1 MSLGKNIFYTFLTQI
16 PVVILSVITGVFIT
30 RYLGVEYKGIFSFFE
45 SDIILLT
52 LFTGFGMDTAISYYL
67 SKKQHDISKILG
79 VAIIVLLSTIIF
91 LFLLLF
97 SLIHIS
103 PDNFLFPTDFDAYF
117 YYIYLFVAVALSL
130 LNSYF
135 SAIYRGL
142 KKFSLVNK
150 VTLVNTI
157 VALMAFAVLYF
168 NAVGWIYFTKLENVL
183 LIKLGVLIFLNLIWF
198 IVYLQS
204 IKQRVSF
211 RIDRALFK
219 GIFGFISFIYLADL
233 LNFFNYRLDLYFIE
247 FYLNKVELSY
257 YSLAVNIAQFFWIF
271 TASLTTVLQPSLNDP
286 NEKSVLSKFV
296 FYSRLNFT
304 SILVG
309 CIILYF
315 IAGWIIP
322 FVYGKDFSG
331 TVLALQIL
339 LPAILVGSISKM
351 FAFMVVNKGYVRY
364 NLYAVVFGLLVTA
377 ILNFM
382 LIPTYGIIGASLSS
396 LFSYL
401 VIAITVYLCVIK
413 KIRYPN
419 TNYFFLTFK
428 DIKKNKSL

>member
-1 MSLGKNIFYTFLTQI
+1 MSLGKNILYTFLTQI
-16 PVVILSVITGVFIT
+16 PVVIFSVITGVFIT

-52 LFTGFGMDTAISYYL
+52 LFTGLGMDTAISYYL
-67 SKKQHDISKILG
+67 SKKQYDISKVLG
-79 VAIIVLLSTIIF
+79 AAIIVLILTTIF

-97 SLIHIS
+97 SLIKVKT
-103 PDNFLFPTDFDAYF
+103 DNFLFPTNFDSCF
-117 YYIYLFVAVALSL
+117 YYTYLFIAVILSL

-135 SAIYRGL
+135 SAVYRGL

-157 VALMAFAVLYF
+157 IALIAFATLYF
-168 NAVGWIYFTKLENVL
+168 NATEWVYFTKLKNVF
-183 LIKLGVLIFLNLIWF
+183 LIKLGVLTFLNLIWF
-198 IVYLQS
+198 IVYLKS

-211 RIDRALFK
+211 SIDKTLFK
-219 GIFGFISFIYLADL
+219 GILGFISIIYLADL
-233 LNFFNYRLDLYFIE
+233 LNFFNYRLDIYFIE
-247 FYLNKVELSY
+247 FYLNEIELSY

-304 SILVG
+304 SILLG
-309 CIILYF
+309 CVILYF
-315 IAGWIIP
+315 IAGWVIP

-339 LPAILVGSISKM
+339 LPAILVGSTSKM

-364 NLYAVVFGLLVTA
+364 NLYAVIFGLFVTA
-377 ILNFM
+377 ILNFI
-382 LIPTYGIIGASLSS
+382 LIPMYGIIGASVSS

-419 TNYFFLTFK
+419 ANYFFLTFK
-428 DIKKNKSL
+428 DIKKNKRL